1 MPPTHTSPST
11 FGSDRFYTAIE
22 RRPRQAPSGIT
33 GPMQMRSMLIVF
45 AGLPGTG
52 KSSVARE
59 LAGKL
64 DAVWL
69 RIDSIEQAIRDSAV
83 LPGSIDDVGYRV
95 AFAVA
100 GDNLRLGRV
109 IVTDSVNDWMVTR
122 DAWRD
127 LGVRAGAR
135 VVEVEMVCSDPQ
147 EHRRRIET
155 RATDVPGLVATD
167 WAAVMERDYQ
177 PWNREH
183 LTIDTAGS
191 SVDDCVNQ
199 VLAAL

>member
-1 MPPTHTSPST
+1 ME
-11 FGSDRFYTAIE
+11 G
-22 RRPRQAPSGIT
+22 RPCQAPSGMT
-33 GPMQMRSMLIVF
+33 GPMQMGSMLIVF

-59 LAGKL
+59 VARKL

-69 RIDSIEQAIRDSAV
+69 RIDSIEQAIRDSGV
-83 LPGSIDDVGYRV
+83 LPGSIDDAGYRA

-100 GDNLRLGRV
+100 VDNLRLGRSV
-109 IVTDSVNDWMVTR
+109 VTDSVNDWMVTR
-122 DAWRD
+122 NAWRD
-127 LGVRAGAR
+127 IGVRAGAR
-135 VVEVEMVCSDPQ
+135 VIEVEMVCSDPK

-155 RATDVPGLVATD
+155 RTSDVSGLVLPD
-167 WAAVMERDYQ
+167 WAAVTERDYH

-191 SVDDCVNQ
+191 SVGDCVNQ
-199 VLAAL
+199 MLAAL

>member
-1 MPPTHTSPST
+1 
-11 FGSDRFYTAIE
+11 
-22 RRPRQAPSGIT
+22 
-33 GPMQMRSMLIVF
+33 MQMRSTLIVF

-64 DAVWL
+64 DAIWL

-83 LPGSIDDVGYRV
+83 LPGSIDDIGYRV

-155 RATDVPGLVATD
+155 RAIDVPGLVAPD
-167 WAAVMERDYQ
+167 WAAVMARDYQ
-177 PWNREH
+177 RWNREH